1 MKKRATY
8 SRLMQSTNWQKIR
21 RSVLRETPLC
31 ADCLENGINTSAT
44 EIHHIRPV
52 ETAVGDSEME
62 SLCFD
67 RTNLVAL
74 CHDGHVERHRLL
86 KSHSKESVKANA
98 RRATEAFNRRFFEE

>member
-52 ETAVGDSEME
+52 RQLSVIRRWNR
-62 SLCFD
+62 F
-67 RTNLVAL
+67 AL
-74 CHDGHVERHRLL
+74 TEPTWLPCATIAML
-86 KSHSKESVKANA
+86 KDTGFSKAIPRKV
-98 RRATEAFNRRFFEE
+98 

>member
-8 SRLMQSTNWQKIR
+8 SRLIQSTNWQKIR

-31 ADCLENGINTSAT
+31 TDCLENGINTSAT

-52 ETAVGDSEME
+52 ETAIGDLEME

-67 RTNLVAL
+67 RANLVAL
-74 CHDGHVERHRLL
+74 CHDCHVERHKLL